1 MASKE
6 RADVLLAAK
15 GIFNSRTQA
24 QRAIMAGLVTDHNHQ
39 RIDKAGEKFPVDEK
53 FFIKKDKL
61 KYVSRGGF
69 KLEKA
74 VKVWNI
80 T

>member
-39 RIDKAGEKFPVDEK
+39 RIDKAGEKFPLTRNFSLK
-53 FFIKKDKL
+53 RIKL
-61 KYVSRGGF
+61 KYVSPGRFQIGKGGQG
-69 KLEKA
+69 LEH
-74 VKVWNI
+74 
-80 T
+80 

>member
-24 QRAIMAGLVTDHNHQ
+24 QRAIMAGL
-39 RIDKAGEKFPVDEK
+39 
-53 FFIKKDKL
+53 
-61 KYVSRGGF
+61 
-69 KLEKA
+69 
-74 VKVWNI
+74 
-80 T
+80 

>member
-39 RIDKAGEKFPVDEK
+39 RIDKAGEKFPVD
-53 FFIKKDKL
+53 
-61 KYVSRGGF
+61 
-69 KLEKA
+69 
-74 VKVWNI
+74 
-80 T
+80 